1 MAETKPLSI
10 IDGKTLLSLE
20 MDPPKFIISRILPT
34 GLHLLAGSP
43 KIGKSWLCLWLCN
56 QVSRGLP
63 VWDFQV
69 QKSTTL
75 YLSLEDTI
83 DRLHFR
89 LSKITE
95 ESTEQT
101 LFATESSDISNGLL
115 EQLESF
121 IAKYA
126 DTSLII
132 IDTFQRVRDNAT
144 DKNMYGSDYDEV
156 RKLKTIADKYKIA
169 IILVHHLRK
178 MPDNDPINMIS
189 GSTGIAGAVDGIF
202 ILEKDNRM
210 ENKAKLHITGRD
222 IEDMQM
228 LLEFDRDNS
237 VWKFISYLN
246 NPTETNEKVVLAMA
260 DFMVNRNE
268 WAGTATELAT
278 ELKTKDNTIETRPN
292 VLTRILKEEVL
303 ALLQK
308 HQIAVNYKRSKTARQ
323 ICLTK
328 SVTVTK

>member
-1 MAETKPLSI
+1 
-10 IDGKTLLSLE
+10 
-20 MDPPKFIISRILPT
+20 
-34 GLHLLAGSP
+34 
-43 KIGKSWLCLWLCN
+43 
-56 QVSRGLP
+56 
-63 VWDFQV
+63 
-69 QKSTTL
+69 
-75 YLSLEDTI
+75 
-83 DRLHFR
+83 
-89 LSKITE
+89 
-95 ESTEQT
+95 
-101 LFATESSDISNGLL
+101 
-115 EQLESF
+115 
-121 IAKYA
+121 
-126 DTSLII
+126 
-132 IDTFQRVRDNAT
+132 
-144 DKNMYGSDYDEV
+144 
-156 RKLKTIADKYKIA
+156 
-169 IILVHHLRK
+169 
-178 MPDNDPINMIS
+178 MIS
-189 GSTGIAGAVDGIF
+189 DSTGIAGAVDGIF

-268 WAGTATELAT
+268 WAGTATELAA